1 MLKRAAAAVVLS
13 VLFVGPAGAQTGTE
27 ASPVSDAA
35 DSEVDIMAWS
45 QMAQGVD
52 FELGRGVMRNDVE
65 AARWYRMAAERGYP
79 PAQNGVARLYEL
91 GRGLPRS
98 DVRAYKWY
106 SLAAAAGHVTAALDR
121 VHLAQRMSADRIA
134 EAKRLIR
141 AWQPKTD

>member
-1 MLKRAAAAVVLS
+1 
-13 VLFVGPAGAQTGTE
+13 
-27 ASPVSDAA
+27 
-35 DSEVDIMAWS
+35 MAWS

-91 GRGLPRS
+91 GRGLPQS